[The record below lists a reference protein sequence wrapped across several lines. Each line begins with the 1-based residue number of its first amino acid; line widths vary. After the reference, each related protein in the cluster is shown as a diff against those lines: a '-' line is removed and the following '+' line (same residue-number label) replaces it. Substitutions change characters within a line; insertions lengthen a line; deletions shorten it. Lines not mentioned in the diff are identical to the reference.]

1 MRGAAVIACRAEA
14 VLLPPLAALGLLL
27 APPVGGAETLEQ
39 AWARAAVSDRQL
51 AAAQLDTQSAEAQA
65 RAARGA
71 RWPSL
76 TGGAAYTRLNASPE
90 FDLATSFGA
99 FRSDPLFRNNQ
110 VVSGN
115 VQLTVPLYA
124 GGQISAGVEA
134 AQQTAAGTR
143 DSEQTAAADLKL
155 EVAQAYVQ
163 VLRTR
168 RALGAADSSVAS
180 LTAHVNDVQA
190 LLDRELVSRTD
201 LLSARVALA
210 NAEQTRTRDANAV
223 QLALGEYDRL
233 LGEPLDRSP
242 DLDEHLPVDAALAS
256 LPLAELIHRAL
267 TTRGELKA
275 MSAESEVLTAKARVE
290 TGKVLPQV
298 ALSGSYTHFD
308 NDFLNRENF
317 ATVGVGVSWSLFD
330 GGQARNR
337 AAALHSASRAADRRL
352 DELRSR
358 IELQVRQAWL
368 DVQEAQSRLRSSAE
382 AVAQAQENVRTAREL
397 YGVSMGT
404 NTQVLDA
411 VALQDTAINN
421 HDSATLDAS
430 LTLLALAHAIG
441 AL

>member
-1 MRGAAVIACRAEA
+1 MFIRPAATA
-14 VLLPPLAALGLLL
+14 LLPPLAVLGSWLVPIV
-27 APPVGGAETLEQ
+27 AGAETLEQ
-39 AWARAAVSDRQL
+39 AWVRAAASDQQL

-76 TGGAAYTRLNASPE
+76 AAGAAYTRLTSPE

-99 FRSDPLFRNNQ
+99 FRSDPLFKNNQ

-134 AQQTAAGTR
+134 AQRTAAGSK
-143 DSEQTAAADLKL
+143 DSEQAAGADLKL
-155 EVAQAYVQ
+155 EVAQAFVQ
-163 VLRTR
+163 VLRAR
-168 RALGAADSSVAS
+168 RALEAADSSVAS
-180 LTAHVNDVQA
+180 LTAHVRDVQA
-190 LLDRELVSRTD
+190 LVDRELVSRSD
-201 LLSARVALA
+201 LLAARVALA
-210 NAEQTRTRDANAV
+210 NAEQIRTRDANAV
-223 QLALGEYDRL
+223 QLALGEYNRL

-242 DLDEHLPVDAALAS
+242 DLDEHLPVDPALAA
-256 LPLAELIHRAL
+256 LPLAELVRRAVS
-267 TTRGELKA
+267 TRGELKA
-275 MSAESEVLTAKARVE
+275 VSAESEALTAKARAE
-290 TGKVLPQV
+290 TGKALPQV

-308 NDFLNRENF
+308 NDFLNRDNF

-352 DELRSR
+352 EDLRSR
-358 IELQVRQAWL
+358 LELQVRESWL
-368 DVQEAQSRLRSSAE
+368 AVQEAQSQLRSSAE
-382 AVAQAQENVRTAREL
+382 TVAQAEENVRTAREL
-397 YGVSMGT
+397 YGASMGT

-411 VALQDTAINN
+411 VALQVTALNN
-421 HDSATLDAS
+421 HDNATLDAS

>member
-1 MRGAAVIACRAEA
+1 M
-14 VLLPPLAALGLLL
+14 
-27 APPVGGAETLEQ
+27 
-39 AWARAAVSDRQL
+39 SDRQL

-115 VQLTVPLYA
+115 VQLKVPLYA

-210 NAEQTRTRDANAV
+210 NAEQTRTR
-223 QLALGEYDRL
+223 
-233 LGEPLDRSP
+233 
-242 DLDEHLPVDAALAS
+242 
-256 LPLAELIHRAL
+256 
-267 TTRGELKA
+267 
-275 MSAESEVLTAKARVE
+275 
-290 TGKVLPQV
+290 
-298 ALSGSYTHFD
+298 
-308 NDFLNRENF
+308 
-317 ATVGVGVSWSLFD
+317 
-330 GGQARNR
+330 
-337 AAALHSASRAADRRL
+337 
-352 DELRSR
+352 
-358 IELQVRQAWL
+358 
-368 DVQEAQSRLRSSAE
+368 
-382 AVAQAQENVRTAREL
+382 
-397 YGVSMGT
+397 
-404 NTQVLDA
+404 
-411 VALQDTAINN
+411 
-421 HDSATLDAS
+421 
-430 LTLLALAHAIG
+430 
-441 AL
+441 